1 VFSFP
6 WATAGLPQRFL
17 ALSRTPVLLF
27 RLRQNQLMRRSVL
40 GRSLIAA
47 VWCLGLL
54 SAGNGFAGWQVTQ
67 TERLNAPSGLEFVR
81 HTVVSGSKRAELHV
95 VRFDSKRMTLAVMDN
110 PEGALTLGS
119 ASLKR
124 GAFAAVNGGYF
135 HPDGTPLGLVVWQ
148 GREVHPLERA
158 RLLSGLV
165 VVRGGR
171 VSLLRTAEFKSEPMP
186 AAALQA
192 GPFLV
197 DAGQPVKGLDGSRV
211 AARTVVFVDSAGGC
225 GLVACRNATLAETA
239 DILSDPL
246 VLGSGQ
252 PGEESG
258 KARVV
263 RALNLDGGTSSG
275 LWVAGKPPFYHREI
289 KAVRNYLAVVAA
301 KKDAAR

>member
-1 VFSFP
+1 VRTSPIRAKRDWYLGRVRGAGSDRDRVDLAGTCEPGLEKWMTIMSAQDAAGDRVREVVRVALDEFDGSVDMRCTRAVFSFP

-110 PEGALTLGS
+110 PEGALNLGS

-158 RLLSGLV
+158 RL
-165 VVRGGR
+165 GR
-171 VSLLRTAEFKSEPMP
+171 FWWMP
-186 AAALQA
+186 
-192 GPFLV
+192 GN
-197 DAGQPVKGLDGSRV
+197 R
-211 AARTVVFVDSAGGC
+211 
-225 GLVACRNATLAETA
+225 
-239 DILSDPL
+239 
-246 VLGSGQ
+246 
-252 PGEESG
+252 
-258 KARVV
+258 
-263 RALNLDGGTSSG
+263 
-275 LWVAGKPPFYHREI
+275 
-289 KAVRNYLAVVAA
+289 
-301 KKDAAR
+301 